1 MKSADIFLDRIERGG
16 IVVATNNADDFD
28 LGTIFTELVRIRVE
42 FGSEFAPRT
51 ETELMHTPIN
61 LRVVEAI
68 IFRKPVEIIPRG
80 WSVGLRL
87 EGFGMKEISEA
98 LEGKG
103 KGEYLHLRATSSRTS
118 K

>member
-1 MKSADIFLDRIERGG
+1 VSADIFLDRIERG

-28 LGTIFTELVRIRVE
+28 LGTIFTELVRMRVE
-42 FGSEFAPRT
+42 FGSEFSHRT
-51 ETELMHTPIN
+51 ETQLMSTPIN

-87 EGFGMKEISEA
+87 DGFGMKEVSEA

-103 KGEYLHLRATSSRTS
+103 KGEFVHLRAQSSRS
-118 K
+118 GE